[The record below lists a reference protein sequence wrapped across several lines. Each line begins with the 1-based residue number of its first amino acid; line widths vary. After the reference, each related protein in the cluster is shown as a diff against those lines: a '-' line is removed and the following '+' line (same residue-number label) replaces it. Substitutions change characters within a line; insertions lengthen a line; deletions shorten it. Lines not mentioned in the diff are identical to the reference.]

1 MPRHLLLRLEAPLIA
16 FGGETIDNYGVIR
29 DFPALSMVTG
39 LLANALGW
47 RREETERHHRLQER
61 LVMGARYER
70 QGTRL
75 ARLSNRAVCTRDDQ
89 GWTTQGMPEGR
100 AKSPSYAMQPDGRKA
115 LTLQRYRDYH
125 ADLSML
131 IALRL
136 EPAAESPTL
145 DDLAAALD
153 HPARPL
159 FIGRK
164 PCLPSRRLFAGWHEG
179 ENILQVL
186 QSVPLPADLHE
197 GARLQWPDGEGTLP
211 GDRALD
217 LCDERNWTSGVHGGW
232 RPIREGRLGTP
243 GAAGMSLYLL
253 QCQPDPAALMTWATR
268 HRLLSPDG
276 DDGYALHALL
286 TAAFGEQAPKPFRY
300 LGARQGLLAYTDQ
313 SARHPARPRRAGD
326 PGRGAGAGARS
337 AGAYG
342 PFRVPGARVSRSV
355 SRSGCGPVIRAKD
368 GRERDVFLHA
378 VEAASGNL
386 NR

>member
-47 RREETERHHRLQER
+47 RREEAQRHNRLQER

-70 QGTRL
+70 QGTGL
-75 ARLSNRAVCTRDDQ
+75 RDYQTALLYESDQ
-89 GWTTQGMPEGR
+89 GWTTRGTPEGR
-100 AKSPSYAMQPDGRKA
+100 AKSPSYALQPDGRKA

-125 ADLSML
+125 ADLSIL

-136 EPAAESPTL
+136 EPAAEPPTL

-164 PCLPSRRLFAGWHEG
+164 PCLPSRRVCAGWQEG
-179 ENILQVL
+179 ETILQVL
-186 QSVPLPADLHE
+186 QSVPLPMDLRE
-197 GARLQWPDGEGTLP
+197 GARLQWPEGEGTLP

-232 RPIREGRLGTP
+232 RPIREGRLG
-243 GAAGMSLYLL
+243 A
-253 QCQPDPAALMTWATR
+253 
-268 HRLLSPDG
+268 
-276 DDGYALHALL
+276 
-286 TAAFGEQAPKPFRY
+286 
-300 LGARQGLLAYTDQ
+300 
-313 SARHPARPRRAGD
+313 
-326 PGRGAGAGARS
+326 PGRS
-337 AGAYG
+337 A
-342 PFRVPGARVSRSV
+342 
-355 SRSGCGPVIRAKD
+355 
-368 GRERDVFLHA
+368 
-378 VEAASGNL
+378 
-386 NR
+386 